1 MLCKM
6 TARCDL
12 VAPTDRHGRTRLNP
26 LMLSLLAMLCKMTD
40 RRKWLNSPTSNP
52 CPLVAMLGKMT
63 DRRKRL
69 NSPTSNP
76 CPSVAMLCKMT
87 ARCDL
92 VAPTDRREPLKLVAM
107 LCKMTD
113 RRERLNLP
121 RSKPFTLAS

>member
-1 MLCKM
+1 
-6 TARCDL
+6 
-12 VAPTDRHGRTRLNP
+12 
-26 LMLSLLAMLCKMTD
+26 
-40 RRKWLNSPTSNP
+40 
-52 CPLVAMLGKMT
+52 
-63 DRRKRL
+63 
-69 NSPTSNP
+69 
-76 CPSVAMLCKMT
+76 MLCKMT